1 MDTPFTPATDATP
14 TDVLEDVV
22 EDVVGATPVETSG
35 FSALALKAA
44 IIDALGY
51 ATPTPIQ
58 REAIPHILSGR
69 DVIGQAATGTGKTAA
84 FALPILERLGT
95 DRGVAPSALV
105 LVPTRELAIQVSS
118 AFATY
123 GRPVNARVL
132 AVYGGEPIRGQL
144 RALARGVDIVVATP
158 GRAVDHLRRNSLDLS
173 AATTVVL
180 DEADEMLDMGF
191 AEELNTILENTPTD
205 RQTVLFS
212 ATFPKRIANL
222 VRHHLNDPVKVA
234 ITAASDDAAS
244 TSTISQVAYVATSHE
259 KSAVLARVLELD
271 PPGAAIVFCRTRND
285 VDTLTAAMNGL
296 GYRTEALHGGMDQDQ
311 RDRVMQRIRAKT
323 TNLLIATDVAARGLD
338 IDHLT
343 HVVNFD
349 VPTSPDAYVH
359 RIGRVG
365 RAGRDGVAI
374 TLVEPRQ
381 KGLLK
386 AIERQIRSTL
396 EVRPVPSVADIK
408 ARRLTDTSDALKA
421 LLDADGIP
429 AAELEQ
435 LAAVVAELTA
445 TYHADAVAIAALALA
460 HRERSGAALDD
471 VDLPARTLGQDT
483 GSSPRGGKFAKRG
496 PNAKGGKGERRASA
510 AGTTRLFIGLGARQG
525 IRAKDLVGAI
535 ANESRVSG
543 NDIGNID
550 ITPNFS
556 LVDVPSD
563 AIGDVI
569 HALKN
574 TTIKGKRA
582 PVRLDRNTSEK
593 G

>member
-1 MDTPFTPATDATP
+1 MNTPLTPVI
-14 TDVLEDVV
+14 DVLPHEALAV
-22 EDVVGATPVETSG
+22 TTG
-35 FSALALKAA
+35 FAALALKPVL
-44 IIDALGY
+44 IDSLGY
-51 ATPTPIQ
+51 TTPTPIQ

-84 FALPILERLGT
+84 FALPILERLGAKQ
-95 DRGVAPSALV
+95 GIAPQALV

-123 GRPVNARVL
+123 GRPIQARVL

-144 RALARGVDIVVATP
+144 RALSRGVDVVVATP

-173 AATTVVL
+173 HVVTVVL

-191 AEELNTILENTPTD
+191 AEELNMILEHTQAQ

-234 ITAASDDAAS
+234 ITQASDDAAS
-244 TSTISQVAYVATSHE
+244 TSTISQIAYVATSHE

-285 VDTLTAAMNGL
+285 VDTLTAAMNGR

-323 TNLLIATDVAARGLD
+323 TTLLIATDVAARGLD

-386 AIERQIRSTL
+386 AIERQIRSAL
-396 EVRPVPSVADIK
+396 EVRPVPSIGDIK
-408 ARRLTDTSDALKA
+408 LRRLADTSDALKA
-421 LLDADGIP
+421 LLDNDGI
-429 AAELEQ
+429 AGEAFAQ
-435 LAAVVAELTA
+435 LATVVAELTT

-460 HRERSGAALDD
+460 HRERSGTTLDD
-471 VDLPARTLGQDT
+471 VELPARTLGQDT
-483 GSSPRGGKFAKRG
+483 SASPRSGKAPKRST
-496 PNAKGGKGERRASA
+496 GERPRRTSA
-510 AGTTRLFIGLGARQG
+510 PGTTRLFIGLGARQG

-563 AIGDVI
+563 ATGDVI

-582 PVRLDRNTSEK
+582 PVRLDRSS
-593 G
+593 

>member
-1 MDTPFTPATDATP
+1 MNTPNTPEADVTP
-14 TDVLEDVV
+14 QAAPERL
-22 EDVVGATPVETSG
+22 SG
-35 FSALALKAA
+35 FSELGLKPA
-44 IIDALGY
+44 IIDALEY
-51 ATPTPIQ
+51 PSPTPIQ

-84 FALPILERLGT
+84 FALPILERLSAT
-95 DRGVAPSALV
+95 RGVAPQALV

-144 RALARGVDIVVATP
+144 RALSRGVDVIVATP

-173 AATTVVL
+173 AATMVVL

-191 AEELNTILENTPTD
+191 AEELGTILEQTPDD

-222 VRHHLNDPVKVA
+222 VRQHLTDPVKVA
-234 ITAASDDAAS
+234 ITQAADDAAS
-244 TSTISQVAYVATSHE
+244 DSTISQVAYVATARE

-285 VDTLTAAMNGL
+285 VDTLTAAMNGA

-365 RAGRDGVAI
+365 RAGRNGVAI

-396 EVRPVPSVADIK
+396 EIRPVPSVADIQ

-421 LLDADGIP
+421 LLDTNGID
-429 AAELEQ
+429 AAEFER
-435 LAAVVAELTA
+435 LAAVVTELTT

-460 HRERSGAALDD
+460 HRERTGAALDD
-471 VDLPARTLGQDT
+471 MDLPVRTLGHDQDA
-483 GSSPRGGKFAKRG
+483 GARGGRLSKRG
-496 PNAKGGKGERRASA
+496 KGTPKRASA

-535 ANESRVSG
+535 ANESPVNG

-550 ITPNFS
+550 VTPNFS

-582 PVRLDRNTSEK
+582 PVRLDRNNATK
-593 G
+593 R

>member
-1 MDTPFTPATDATP
+1 MTSPETVHVDEIATGD
-14 TDVLEDVV
+14 TDVRH
-22 EDVVGATPVETSG
+22 G
-35 FSALALKAA
+35 F
-44 IIDALGY
+44 DALSLKPAIVDALEY
-51 ATPTPIQ
+51 TTPSPIQ

-69 DVIGQAATGTGKTAA
+69 DVMGQAATGTGKTAA
-84 FALPILERLGT
+84 FALPILERLTVTG
-95 DRGVAPSALV
+95 GAAPQALV
-105 LVPTRELAIQVSS
+105 LVPTRELAIQVSES
-118 AFATY
+118 FARY
-123 GRPVNARVL
+123 GRAVNARVL

-144 RALARGVDIVVATP
+144 RALGRGVDVVVATP

-173 AATTVVL
+173 AVATVVL

-191 AEELNTILENTPTD
+191 AEELNTILNETPDT

-222 VRHHLNDPVKVA
+222 VRHHLDNPVKVA
-234 ITAASDDAAS
+234 ITQASDKAAS
-244 TSTISQVAYVATSHE
+244 TSTVTQVAYVATSRE

-285 VDTLTAAMNGL
+285 VDTLTAAMNGR

-311 RDRVMQRIRAKT
+311 RDRVMQRIRAQS

-386 AIERQIRSTL
+386 AIERQVGRGL
-396 EVRPVPSVADIK
+396 EIRPVPSVKDIK
-408 ARRLTDTSDALKA
+408 SRRLTDTADALKA
-421 LLDADGIP
+421 LLEADQIP
-429 AAELEQ
+429 ADEFEQ
-435 LAAVVAELTA
+435 FAAVVANLTT

-460 HRERSGAALDD
+460 HRERSGGALDD
-471 VDLPARTLGQDT
+471 VDLPERSLGADT
-483 GSSPRGGKFAKRG
+483 
-496 PNAKGGKGERRASA
+496 AKGSRDQKTGGRGKGGAKTRPQA
-510 AGTTRLFIGLGARQG
+510 ANTSRLFIGLGARQG

-535 ANESRVSG
+535 ANESKVSG
-543 NDIGNID
+543 DDIGNID

-556 LVDVPSD
+556 LVDVPTD

-582 PVRLDRNTSEK
+582 PVRLDRAAPK
-593 G
+593 KR